1 MNKKAAVVNHN
12 HEHKPVHPFAV
23 IDIGTTSTTWL
34 LPVLRFFPRGRSSAA
49 RLLHIPGMTFF
60 SL

>member
-1 MNKKAAVVNHN
+1 MSKKAAVVNHN

-34 LPVLRFFPRGRSSAA
+34 LPVLCFFPRGRSSAA
-49 RLLHIPGMTFF
+49 RLHNIAVMTFF
-60 SL
+60 A